1 MTTRRASKQPT
12 SVHQLKVTLRDIQ
25 PPIWRRIVVPSDFTL
40 AELHDVLQA
49 VMGWHHSHLHDF
61 RVGKVTYG
69 DPDLLQDLADRDERE
84 ARLGEIAPKPG
95 KRFLY
100 TYDFGDNWEL
110 DILVE
115 AVGPPEPRTR
125 YPSCLAGERAGPPD
139 DSGGVWRYAYL
150 VEAMADPDSPDRE
163 ELEEFLEWLD
173 EPFDPEAFDLK
184 AVNQR
189 LRRNIR

>member
-12 SVHQLKVTLRDIQ
+12 SVHQLHVTLRDIQ

-40 AELHDVLQA
+40 AELHDVLQE
-49 VMGWHHSHLHDF
+49 VVGWHHSHLHDF

-69 DPDLLQDLADRDERE
+69 DPDLLQDLADQDERE
-84 ARLGEIAPKPG
+84 ARLGEIAPKPR
-95 KRFLY
+95 KRFQY

-110 DILVE
+110 DVLVE
-115 AVGPPEPRTR
+115 AVGLPEPGIR

-139 DSGGVWRYAYL
+139 DSGGIWRYAYL
-150 VEAMADPDSPDRE
+150 VEAMADHDSPDRE

-184 AVNQR
+184 SVNKR
-189 LRRNIR
+189 LRRYVR